1 MSKIINYLTF
11 NGNCR
16 EAMDYYGNCFGA
28 LPMYMTFGESPMAEQ
43 TPKQYLNNIMHSN
56 LIKDDFIIYAADTM
70 PNQEVTAGTM
80 ISLNLECKTEEEINN
95 YYEAFAK
102 ESKIVMPLQDTF
114 WGARFAM
121 IVDKFGIPWMFN
133 YEFPKK

>member
-1 MSKIINYLTF
+1 
-11 NGNCR
+11 
-16 EAMDYYGNCFGA
+16 
-28 LPMYMTFGESPMAEQ
+28 
-43 TPKQYLNNIMHSN
+43 
-56 LIKDDFIIYAADTM
+56 M